1 MKTSLRIAKK
11 NNMALVGFPV
21 KSLDEWQR
29 TLVQAG
35 FQLAICN
42 QTEQRLLECN
52 NVHSDIAMFIR
63 LKMFVFIC
71 SIISFIVLHSN
82 IFNLIIFPL
91 LFCRD
96 SENRLVNR
104 EVVKLVTPGTL
115 LEPLDNQANY
125 LMSVAG
131 GPELASVGL
140 AWVDMSTAHF
150 EVCEIET
157 ER

>member
-1 MKTSLRIAKK
+1 M
-11 NNMALVGFPV
+11 
-21 KSLDEWQR
+21 
-29 TLVQAG
+29 
-35 FQLAICN
+35 
-42 QTEQRLLECN
+42 
-52 NVHSDIAMFIR
+52 
-63 LKMFVFIC
+63 
-71 SIISFIVLHSN
+71 
-82 IFNLIIFPL
+82 
-91 LFCRD
+91 
-96 SENRLVNR
+96 
-104 EVVKLVTPGTL
+104 KLVTPGTL

>member
-1 MKTSLRIAKK
+1 
-11 NNMALVGFPV
+11 
-21 KSLDEWQR
+21 
-29 TLVQAG
+29 
-35 FQLAICN
+35 
-42 QTEQRLLECN
+42 
-52 NVHSDIAMFIR
+52 MF
-63 LKMFVFIC
+63 LYVA
-71 SIISFIVLHSN
+71 SIFLIVLHSN
-82 IFNLIIFPL
+82 NFFNLIISPL

-150 EVCEIET
+150 EVF
-157 ER
+157 